1 VTRLALRGVG
11 RVYGMGGARHVAL
24 HDVDLEIASGEMLA
38 LTGPSG
44 SGKSTLLQILGC
56 LDRPTTGQYL
66 FGDVEV
72 GGLDRAAQARFR
84 NRYLGFVFQAFH
96 LLDDATAVENVEL
109 PLIYAG
115 TTAGERRRKA
125 ELALAKVGLG
135 SLGHRRPLELSGGQ
149 RQRVA
154 IARALVTEPPVVLAD
169 EPTGNLDSQSTAEV
183 LGLLRDIHRAG
194 KTVVLVTHDETV
206 ARMATRRIEVR
217 DGGIFEWS
225 QQRPQEAR

>member
-1 VTRLALRGVG
+1 
-11 RVYGMGGARHVAL
+11 MGGARHVAL
-24 HDVDLEIASGEMLA
+24 HDVDLEIASGEMVA

-56 LDRPTTGQYL
+56 LDRPTSGQYL
-66 FGDVEV
+66 FGDIEV

-84 NRYLGFVFQAFH
+84 NRHLGFVFQAFH

-109 PLIYAG
+109 PLVYAG
-115 TTAGERRRKA
+115 LAAVERRRRA

-169 EPTGNLDSQSTAEV
+169 EPTGNLDSHATAEV
-183 LGLLRDIHRAG
+183 LGLLRQIHAAG
-194 KTVVLVTHDETV
+194 KTVILVTHDEAV
-206 ARMATRRIEVR
+206 ARLASRRIEVR
-217 DGGIFEWS
+217 DGGVYELAM
-225 QQRPQEAR
+225 EAAS